1 MLSRLILNL
10 QSYEVKLTR
19 TVENASELSTFMA
32 HSMQTNGSTG
42 HAMRS
47 GFNSAWLS
55 RIADELST
63 DIYFPPGEATL
74 SIEPDS
80 LEGQPG
86 CDGEEFCPS
95 AMTQAVS
102 TMDRCFSS

>member
-10 QSYEVKLTR
+10 QSYEAKLSR
-19 TVENASELSTFMA
+19 AVEDASELSTFMA
-32 HSMQTNGSTG
+32 RSMQANEDTA

-47 GFNSAWLS
+47 ECNSAWLS
-55 RIADELST
+55 RVADEFST
-63 DIYFPPGEATL
+63 DIYFPAGEATL

-80 LEGQPG
+80 LEGQLG

-95 AMTQAVS
+95 AMTRAVS
-102 TMDRCFSS
+102 TMDGCFNL